1 MKSVSGAYHKL
12 FSRTAYLTFSQ
23 FTSNLATLGALASSV
38 AASNPI
44 VVQGQDFIDSVTNKR
59 FMVLG
64 VDYQEGGQGADF
76 SIGDPLT
83 NATRCLRDAA
93 LMQVC
98 AVAIASSIGKCA

>member
-1 MKSVSGAYHKL
+1 MKSVGAT
-12 FSRTAYLTFSQ
+12 SREPFNPIIHLTVSQ

-98 AVAIASSIGKCA
+98 AVAS

>member
-1 MKSVSGAYHKL
+1 MKSVCATSYKP
-12 FSRTAYLTFSQ
+12 FSRTIQLTLSQ
-23 FTSNLATLGALASSV
+23 FTSNLATLGALASTV

-64 VDYQEGGQGADF
+64 VDYQEGDQGADF

-83 NATRCLRDAA
+83 NATR
-93 LMQVC
+93 
-98 AVAIASSIGKCA
+98 

>member
-1 MKSVSGAYHKL
+1 MKSVSGAHHVFPK
-12 FSRTAYLTFSQ
+12 RDAYLTIVQ
-23 FTSNLATLGALASSV
+23 FTSNLAALGALATTV

-44 VVQGQDFIDSVTNKR
+44 VVKGQDFIDSVTDKR

-76 SIGDPLT
+76 SVGDPLT

-98 AVAIASSIGKCA
+98 VA

>member
-1 MKSVSGAYHKL
+1 MKSVGATSHKL
-12 FSRTAYLTFSQ
+12 FNPTVQLTSSQ
-23 FTSNLATLGALASSV
+23 FTSNLATLGALASTV

-98 AVAIASSIGKCA
+98 ILSVRIKRAHS

>member
-1 MKSVSGAYHKL
+1 MKSVCATSYKP
-12 FSRTAYLTFSQ
+12 FSRTIQLTLSQ
-23 FTSNLATLGALASSV
+23 FTSNLATLGALASTV

-98 AVAIASSIGKCA
+98 AIANSLGKSA